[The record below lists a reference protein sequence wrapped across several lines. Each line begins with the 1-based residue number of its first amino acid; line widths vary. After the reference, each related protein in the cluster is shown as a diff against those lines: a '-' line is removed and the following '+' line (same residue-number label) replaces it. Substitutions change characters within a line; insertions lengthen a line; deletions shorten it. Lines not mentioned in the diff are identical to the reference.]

1 MESKTMPN
9 KIISP
14 KIRRQGDKIASWL
27 FLAPASLFLF
37 VTALLPLLYSVYLS
51 FFRLKMN
58 RPNQV
63 PQFIG
68 LENYARVFTDEL
80 LHTSTYNTLVFAVIS
95 VLLEL
100 ILGLIVAMVICGD
113 SKGARVAMSIF
124 IIPMI
129 MAPVAAGTLWRMMLD
144 SATGVI
150 NYFLKILGFSSISW
164 LAHPTTAMVAVIM
177 VNVWQ
182 LTPWCTVILAAGLKA
197 LPADCLQAALV
208 DGASRWQIFWR
219 IIFPLISPLLIVV
232 MMIRF
237 IDAFKVFDTIYV
249 MTGGGPGTA
258 TEMLPNYIY
267 RQGLR
272 FFDAGYAATLA
283 VMFVLVMSAC
293 SVVFIRW
300 RKRAEVDI

>member
-1 MESKTMPN
+1 
-9 KIISP
+9 
-14 KIRRQGDKIASWL
+14 
-27 FLAPASLFLF
+27 
-37 VTALLPLLYSVYLS
+37 
-51 FFRLKMN
+51 MN

-68 LENYARVFTDEL
+68 FENYARVFTDEL
-80 LHTSTYNTLVFAVIS
+80 LLTSTYNTVVFAVVS

-113 SKGARVAMSIF
+113 SKGARIAMSIF

-150 NYFLKILGFSSISW
+150 NYFLTFVGIPSVSW
-164 LAHPTTAMVAVIM
+164 LAHPNTAMIAVIM

-197 LPADCLQAALV
+197 LPSDCLQAALV

-219 IIFPLISPLLIVV
+219 IIFPLIRPLLIVV

-283 VMFVLVMSAC
+283 VMFVLVMSVC
-293 SVVFIRW
+293 SVIFIRW

>member
-1 MESKTMPN
+1 MPN

>member
-1 MESKTMPN
+1 MESKA
-9 KIISP
+9 IS
-14 KIRRQGDKIASWL
+14 KRVKLQKGWRRGDRIASWA

-58 RPNQV
+58 LPNQTPV
-63 PQFIG
+63 FIG
-68 LENYARVFTDEL
+68 LENYARIFSDAVL
-80 LHTSTYNTLVFAVIS
+80 GVSTTNTLVFAVAS

-100 ILGLIVAMVICGD
+100 SLGLLVAMVICGD
-113 SKGARVAMSIF
+113 SKWARIAMSIF

-144 SATGVI
+144 SATGVL
-150 NYFLKILGFSSISW
+150 NYFLNLIGIGSVSW
-164 LAHPTTAMVAVIM
+164 LAEPNTAMLSVIM

-197 LPADCLQAALV
+197 LPADSLQAALV
-208 DGASRWQIFWR
+208 DGASRWQIFWK
-219 IIFPLISPLLIVV
+219 IIFPLIRPLLVVV

-237 IDAFKVFDTIYV
+237 IDAFKVFDTVYV

-258 TEMLPNYIY
+258 TEMLPNFIY

-272 FFDAGYAATLA
+272 FFDAGYAAALA
-283 VMFVLVMSAC
+283 ILFVLVMSVC
-293 SVVFIRW
+293 SVLFMRW
-300 RKRAEVDI
+300 RKKEEVDL